1 MDETFRILWNGMIA
15 IGSTALSNV
24 LSFLL
29 HYAEIVLLTA
39 GMVIV
44 ILAVQYKRS
53 SNQLKIKT
61 NTVWIFAIIYGVAC
75 LAGALLLTMIG

>member
-1 MDETFRILWNGMIA
+1 MDETFRTLWNGMIA
-15 IGSTALSNV
+15 IGGTALSNV
-24 LSFLL
+24 FSFLL
-29 HYAEIVLLTA
+29 HYAEIVLLTT

-61 NTVWIFAIIYGVAC
+61 NTVWIFAIIYGIVC
-75 LAGALLLTMIG
+75 LVGALFLTMIG